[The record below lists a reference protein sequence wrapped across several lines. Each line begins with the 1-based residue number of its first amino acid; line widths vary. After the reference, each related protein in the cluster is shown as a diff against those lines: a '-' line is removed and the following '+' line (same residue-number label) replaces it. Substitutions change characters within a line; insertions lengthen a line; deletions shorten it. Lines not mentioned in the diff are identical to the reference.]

1 MNFPDWFAA
10 RHPQIPIASA
20 NAVLKLAEGGAT
32 VPFIARYRK
41 EETGNIDEVA
51 IRAVIDGK
59 ESWDEIVKRQAF
71 IIGEIEGQGKLTPE
85 LAAEL
90 RATFDLARLEDLY
103 LPFKQKRKTKAT
115 IAREAGLEPLADWL
129 WDCGHGTLAPP
140 AGETPESRAQAFV
153 DAEKGVADAVAAL
166 AGAGEILTERLA
178 EDPGLRQT
186 VRTAFFEKGCVRT
199 RKADKAKP
207 NSRFENYFAYQ
218 EPVSELRKPLASHR
232 YLAMRR
238 GWVEEELVLSMG
250 GALPAG
256 DD

>member
-41 EETGNIDEVA
+41 EETGNLDEVA

-129 WDCGHGTLAPP
+129 WDCGHGALTPAPVKRR
-140 AGETPESRAQAFV
+140 SRARKHSSTPRRASP
-153 DAEKGVADAVAAL
+153 
-166 AGAGEILTERLA
+166 TRR
-178 EDPGLRQT
+178 PRSR
-186 VRTAFFEKGCVRT
+186 VRAR
-199 RKADKAKP
+199 
-207 NSRFENYFAYQ
+207 S
-218 EPVSELRKPLASHR
+218 
-232 YLAMRR
+232 
-238 GWVEEELVLSMG
+238 
-250 GALPAG
+250 
-256 DD
+256 